1 MIGLHTEG
9 DWHLCLQVPVV
20 SMVSQL
26 KISHAAAQ
34 VRCLA
39 DAGDKVRETGVQESF
54 LDLISEVTW

>member
-1 MIGLHTEG
+1 
-9 DWHLCLQVPVV
+9 
-20 SMVSQL
+20 MVSQL